1 MSSWANRN
9 IPRRRDLTQIPS
21 EFRTPIVPRSEQL
34 QVKQS
39 ELFQPSTSSSPFS
52 SSSSSSSSNQIV
64 YPPSSK
70 SSSNQI
76 PIQQLQMTLLK
87 SIEKPSFNATELLH
101 NNMSYIFVIL
111 RQIQKISDNNYW
123 ISSYNSIRKFYTNK
137 IIIIDDNS
145 MINTVNG
152 NLVNTEIIKSDFNGV
167 GEILAYYYFYKNKW
181 ADCMIF
187 LQDTMILERPFESK
201 ELEGSVHFH
210 WHFID
215 SSVDKNYNKLMLFVS
230 SLKNNSELIED
241 ITTSTRPWKGC
252 FSATSIIHYS
262 VIEILQN
269 KYEIFTIFLLM
280 IQNMKDRELFE
291 RLLGKIL
298 IVENFVDEDSCSN
311 FGNITTYP
319 DSFQPKSIES
329 SIQTY
334 HQHHYSSAIIKCWK

>member
-9 IPRRRDLTQIPS
+9 IPRKRDLSQIPS
-21 EFRTPIVPRSEQL
+21 EFRSPIIARSEQL

-39 ELFQPSTSSSPFS
+39 ELLQQPFS
-52 SSSSSSSSNQIV
+52 STTSSNEII
-64 YPPSSK
+64 YPQSSSK
-70 SSSNQI
+70 SKNQI
-76 PIQQLQMTLLK
+76 PIQQLQMSILK
-87 SIEKPSFNATELLH
+87 SIEKSPSSAFNLTH
-101 NNMSYIFVIL
+101 NNMSYVFVIL
-111 RQIQKISDNNYW
+111 RQLQTAIDNNYW

-152 NLVNTEIIKSDFNGV
+152 NLVNTEVIKSNFNGA
-167 GEILAYYYFYKNKW
+167 GEILAYYYFYQNKW

-187 LQDTMILERPFESK
+187 LQDTMILQRPFESR
-201 ELEGSVHFH
+201 ELDGSVHFH

-215 SSVDKNYNKLMLFVS
+215 SDVIDKYNKLMLFVS
-230 SLKNNSELIED
+230 SLKNNSELVED

-298 IVENFVDEDSCSN
+298 CVENFVDEDSCSN
-311 FGNITTYP
+311 FGNITMYP

-334 HQHHYSSAIIKCWK
+334 HQHQYSSAIIKCWK

>member
-9 IPRRRDLTQIPS
+9 IPRRRDLSQIPS
-21 EFRTPIVPRSEQL
+21 EFRSPIISRSEQL

-39 ELFQPSTSSSPFS
+39 ELFQQPPSSPFS
-52 SSSSSSSSNQIV
+52 SFSSSNEII
-64 YPPSSK
+64 YPSSQ

-76 PIQQLQMTLLK
+76 PIQQLQMSILK
-87 SIEKPSFNATELLH
+87 SIEKPSLNAIELEY
-101 NNMSYIFVIL
+101 NNMSYVFVIL
-111 RQIQKISDNNYW
+111 RQLQTTTDNNYW
-123 ISSYNSIRKFYTNK
+123 ISSYNSIRKFYKNK

-145 MINTVNG
+145 MINTVNS
-152 NLVNTEIIKSDFNGV
+152 NLVNTEIIKSDFNGA

-215 SSVDKNYNKLMLFVS
+215 SSVDKHYNKLMLFVS
-230 SLKNNSELIED
+230 SLKNNSELVED
-241 ITTSTRPWKGC
+241 VTTSTRPWKGC

-262 VIEILQN
+262 VVEILED
-269 KYEIFTIFLLM
+269 KYEIFSIFVLM
-280 IQNMKDRELFE
+280 IQNKKDRELFE

-298 IVENFVDEDSCSN
+298 CVENFVDEDSCSN

-319 DSFQPKSIES
+319 DAFQSKSIES